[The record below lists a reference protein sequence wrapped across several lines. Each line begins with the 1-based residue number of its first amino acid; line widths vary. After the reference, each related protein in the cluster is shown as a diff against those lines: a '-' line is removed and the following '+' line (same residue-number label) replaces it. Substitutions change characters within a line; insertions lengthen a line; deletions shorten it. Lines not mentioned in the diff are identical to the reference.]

1 MHGDALPPLPP
12 IDRLQRSAGRHVGLC
27 GRHGPNRVF
36 GLADVVQAFVAR
48 RGARLGY
55 DAGEIGVSAMVRV
68 IRCVALVTVAAPA
81 AADQTPAQAP
91 APIAPG

>member
-1 MHGDALPPLPP
+1 
-12 IDRLQRSAGRHVGLC
+12 
-27 GRHGPNRVF
+27 
-36 GLADVVQAFVAR
+36 
-48 RGARLGY
+48 
-55 DAGEIGVSAMVRV
+55 MVRV